1 MSGGYKVISSAVS
14 IRTCVPNLV
23 AVRRSCKKGGGG
35 GYRHTGYETFTSMS
49 GTTVN
54 NVSNVG
60 GDPVTQ
66 LIVNV
71 YQIIKL

>member
-1 MSGGYKVISSAVS
+1 MPFLSAHACQ
-14 IRTCVPNLV
+14 IWL
-23 AVRRSCKKGGGG
+23 RSDGRVKRGV
-35 GYRHTGYETFTSMS
+35 GYRHTDYETFTSMS
-49 GTTVN
+49 CTTVN